1 MDSLILAALHR
12 TERTLNNVEKT
23 LNSIDETLKNIRDT
37 ENALIERMLPDNPF
51 FNILH
56 TQADN
61 ELDSDNDEPDDE
73 NDDDSEFGDD
83 IEITDDS
90 ETAND
95 SELDGEPIKP
105 LRPNEKIT
113 VEARLMYKLLN
124 ALSRSGFILTAING
138 YNTRDEW
145 DSIRERISGG
155 CPKHSHS
162 QHKHRNRRR
171 NGRRSHEQH

>member
-1 MDSLILAALHR
+1 MDSHILAALHR

-37 ENALIERMLPDNPF
+37 ENALIGRMLPDNPF
-51 FNILH
+51 FNSLH

-73 NDDDSEFGDD
+73 NDDDSE
-83 IEITDDS
+83 
-90 ETAND
+90 TAND
-95 SELDGEPIKP
+95 SELDDEPIKP
-105 LRPNEKIT
+105 FRPNEKIT

-124 ALSRSGFILTAING
+124 ALSHSGFILTAING

-145 DSIRERISGG
+145 DSISERISGG

-171 NGRRSHEQH
+171 NGKRSHEQY